1 MRIGKEVGPPKGTQ
15 KHTQISSKEKED
27 MKSE

>member
-1 MRIGKEVGPPKGTQ
+1 MQIGKEARPPKGTQ

-27 MKSE
+27 YESE